1 MNRPNFASRN
11 HAIFSS
17 CDAGAG
23 SGGGS
28 FVMAGGGACLMCLVQ
43 QQPPAKT
50 ATSDRK
56 SSSAKDWGSLAFM
69 VCVRKVLIQIAMET
83 NRETSKYAE
92 SVKEISPGLHAQR
105 KSRSE

>member
-28 FVMAGGGACLMCLVQ
+28 CVKVGTLGAELLAQLPHCACLVA
-43 QQPPAKT
+43 QPQVKHGE
-50 ATSDRK
+50 SE
-56 SSSAKDWGSLAFM
+56 
-69 VCVRKVLIQIAMET
+69 QEET
-83 NRETSKYAE
+83 GRRRI
-92 SVKEISPGLHAQR
+92 SVWFSCAVDIIMA
-105 KSRSE
+105 